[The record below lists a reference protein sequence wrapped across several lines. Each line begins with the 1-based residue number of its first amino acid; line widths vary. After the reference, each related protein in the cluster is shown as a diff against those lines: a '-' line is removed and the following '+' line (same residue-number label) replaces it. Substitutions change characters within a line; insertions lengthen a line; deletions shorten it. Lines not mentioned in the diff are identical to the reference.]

1 MHHRKL
7 FVLSLF
13 VFMLLFAGSTVLAGP
28 ISEKLT
34 AAELAKVKGGE
45 IIAKNEIDHASQ
57 KGYGVAYGVIKGTP
71 ENLWKLIMDTDAY
84 LSFYPR
90 LNAVQCIKKTN
101 SQALIEFH
109 MDATATEMVY
119 TTINTIAADRLR
131 MDWTLD
137 KSRPHKYLKL
147 SDGYWMTEPIDG
159 GLMLVEYKV
168 IVELDLGILTK
179 VAEKIVNAM
188 AKDDLP
194 EVVLATKKRIES
206 GFTWT
211 K

>member
-1 MHHRKL
+1 MLHRKC
-7 FVLSLF
+7 F
-13 VFMLLFAGSTVLAGP
+13 VFCLLAFILLFAGSTLAGP
-28 ISEKLT
+28 ISDKLT
-34 AAELAKVKGGE
+34 AAELAKVKAGE
-45 IIAKNEIDHASQ
+45 IISKNEIDNASQ
-57 KGYGVAYGVIKGTP
+57 KGYGVAYGAIKGSP
-71 ENLWKLIMDTDAY
+71 EDLWKLIMDTGSY
-84 LSFYPR
+84 MEFYPR
-90 LNAVQCIKKTN
+90 LNAVNCLKKTN

-109 MDATATEMVY
+109 MDATATEMIY

-137 KSRPHKYLKL
+137 KSSPHKYLKL
-147 SDGYWMTEPIDG
+147 SDGYWMAEPIDG

-179 VAEKIVNAM
+179 VAEKIVNTM

-206 GFTWT
+206 GFTW
-211 K
+211 KK